1 LLRRASQATLLGVAF
16 IRALLDKSEV
26 STGVAGEQLE
36 RLWSS
41 TRVDEHLQAPS
52 PLKRFAGLLLRA
64 LLMRFAAM
72 KKLSEYNDP
81 ACREFVLH
89 LTGPINQVVLRNLLI
104 WQSHMVA
111 NDRGRPV
118 DIALVLRDNNGECR
132 LFDLVSAALT
142 LEWIRNISVAWSS
155 HIELAIAS
163 GTERQLLRAPQT
175 LSDLCNLPSDVISS
189 VIGSRVRGGA
199 KLSPEG
205 RKRANDYLKVVLPN
219 RFIVALGML
228 ESADGDIERGELDR
242 WLRWIADQHARDQ
255 RLGFVILNR
264 VAPSQCSTLPDYV
277 RVARWQGLSL
287 QDTVCLAQIA
297 DTYVGVL
304 DILGLTALSAGRP
317 GVYLPM
323 NAEDVNAADLS
334 QIDAKLQ
341 KILVLSTLQP
351 SGVETSERVTVVFQD
366 LVAGI
371 AS

>member
-1 LLRRASQATLLGVAF
+1 
-16 IRALLDKSEV
+16 
-26 STGVAGEQLE
+26 
-36 RLWSS
+36 
-41 TRVDEHLQAPS
+41 
-52 PLKRFAGLLLRA
+52 
-64 LLMRFAAM
+64 
-72 KKLSEYNDP
+72 
-81 ACREFVLH
+81 
-89 LTGPINQVVLRNLLI
+89 
-104 WQSHMVA
+104 
-111 NDRGRPV
+111 
-118 DIALVLRDNNGECR
+118 
-132 LFDLVSAALT
+132 
-142 LEWIRNISVAWSS
+142 
-155 HIELAIAS
+155 
-163 GTERQLLRAPQT
+163 
-175 LSDLCNLPSDVISS
+175 
-189 VIGSRVRGGA
+189 
-199 KLSPEG
+199 
-205 RKRANDYLKVVLPN
+205 
-219 RFIVALGML
+219 ML